1 MTLEMFTDGNSVIH
15 RIDPR
20 LRIVFA
26 AVFSGVVAVSD
37 YFPALFVALAA
48 SLALVLTA
56 RLNPGRVCKR
66 FLVVAIFMGLLWLI
80 VPLTYAGQPIYR
92 LGLLHFSRP
101 GVLLCAQI
109 SLKALVILAA
119 LMALVS
125 TMTIATMGN
134 ALNHLRFPT
143 KLVYLMLFT
152 YRYVFVIEQEYQRLF
167 RAMRIRGFRSAT
179 SAHSYQSY
187 AYLIGMLF
195 VRASAR
201 AERVSQAMKCRGFTG
216 KFHSFWNPTPNRG
229 NRIFAILMTIMIAFL
244 TVFELWNKII

>member
-1 MTLEMFTDGNSVIH
+1 MTFEVFADGNSFIH

-26 AVFSGVVAVSD
+26 ALFSGVVAVSD
-37 YFPALFVALAA
+37 HFPALFAALAV
-48 SLALVLTA
+48 SLVLVYTA
-56 RLNPGRVCKR
+56 RLNFELVAKR
-66 FLVVAIFMGLLWLI
+66 FLVVALFLGLLWVI
-80 VPLTYAGQPIYR
+80 VPLTYTEPPIYH
-92 LGLLHFSRP
+92 LGSLNLSRP

-109 SLKALVILAA
+109 SLKAVVILAVLTA
-119 LMALVS
+119 LTA
-125 TMTIATMGN
+125 TMTITTMGN
-134 ALNHLRFPT
+134 ALNRLRFPT

-152 YRYVFVIEQEYQRLF
+152 YRYIFVIEQEYRRLL

-195 VRASAR
+195 VRASDR

-216 KFHSFWNPTPNRG
+216 KFYSFWEPAPDRG
-229 NRIFAILMTIMIAFL
+229 NRIFATLMIIVIAFL
-244 TVFELWNKII
+244 AVFEIWNRIT